1 VTRIEPADP
10 SFDPAHWGEGDA
22 GRHLAQGVEL
32 FNAARYEAAHEE
44 FEQLWLSTQGPDS
57 DFYKGLVQAAIAM
70 HHFERGNVEGAAK
83 LYGGHRRYL
92 APYLPAHLGIDVR
105 ALLEEM
111 QAALRP
117 VVRPEP
123 GLVPR
128 FDPERRPRLRGA

>member
-57 DFYKGLVQAAIAM
+57 
-70 HHFERGNVEGAAK
+70 
-83 LYGGHRRYL
+83 GGYS
-92 APYLPAHLGIDVR
+92 ATDSAVFSFIDR
-105 ALLEEM
+105 
-111 QAALRP
+111 Q
-117 VVRPEP
+117 
-123 GLVPR
+123 
-128 FDPERRPRLRGA
+128 